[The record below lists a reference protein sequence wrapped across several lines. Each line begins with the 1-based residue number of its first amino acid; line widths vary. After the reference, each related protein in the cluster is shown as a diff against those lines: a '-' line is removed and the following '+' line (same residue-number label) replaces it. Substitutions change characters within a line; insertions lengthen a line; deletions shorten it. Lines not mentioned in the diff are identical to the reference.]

1 MVVGVGFEP
10 TYATR
15 ADLQSAAFNHSATPP
30 DCLKNLHLLTCEKV
44 KVLRSKKYEP
54 ICQQRSHIMSPKSS
68 KKRPKVKSTGKNP
81 PFEHSKGASG
91 TLARNTSK
99 APRPN
104 IRRGMSGGQHGEA
117 HIKAA
122 PKPPQGGYFL
132 WGRHAVA
139 AAMANPDRRIAAL
152 YVTDD
157 SRASFDDM
165 QQELADSRQAAL
177 PEARP
182 IDRRRLD
189 AIGGHDAEKVVH
201 QGMAAAVWPLEA
213 PHLDEFLAQIADSPV
228 RIIMLDQISDPRNVG
243 AILRSARAFGCA
255 AIITTHRNAPEEN
268 GALARTATG
277 ALEHIPLIRV
287 VNLARAIES
296 LQEHDITVAG
306 LAGEGKMDVGAL
318 ADFPRLAIMLGAEGP
333 GLRRLSREHCD
344 HLVRID
350 IAPDA
355 DSLNVSI
362 AAAIALFAAKG

>member
-1 MVVGVGFEP
+1 
-10 TYATR
+10 
-15 ADLQSAAFNHSATPP
+15 
-30 DCLKNLHLLTCEKV
+30 
-44 KVLRSKKYEP
+44 
-54 ICQQRSHIMSPKSS
+54 MSPKSS
-68 KKRPKVKSTGKNP
+68 KKRPKVKSPGKNP
-81 PFEHSKGASG
+81 PFDTPRHASAPTGRTAPKAPRRGASG
-91 TLARNTSK
+91 
-99 APRPN
+99 
-104 IRRGMSGGQHGEA
+104 GQNSESHV
-117 HIKAA
+117 KAA

-157 SRASFDDM
+157 SQDSFDAMRKKLMD
-165 QQELADSRQAAL
+165 ARQAEL
-177 PEARP
+177 PKARP

-189 AIGGHDAEKVVH
+189 AIGGYDTEKVVH
-201 QGMAAAVWPLEA
+201 QGMAAAVWPLEP
-213 PHLDEFLAQIADSPV
+213 PHLDDFLAQITGKAV

-243 AILRSARAFGCA
+243 AILRSARAFGCT

-277 ALEHIPLIRV
+277 ALEHIPIIRV

-296 LQEHDITVAG
+296 LQEHDVTVAG
-306 LAGEGKMDVGAL
+306 LAGDGRMDVGDL
-318 ADFPRLAIMLGAEGP
+318 AGFPRLAIMLGAEGP

-350 IAPDA
+350 IAPEA

-362 AAAIALFAAKG
+362 AAAIALYAAKG

>member
-1 MVVGVGFEP
+1 
-10 TYATR
+10 
-15 ADLQSAAFNHSATPP
+15 
-30 DCLKNLHLLTCEKV
+30 
-44 KVLRSKKYEP
+44 
-54 ICQQRSHIMSPKSS
+54 MSPKSS
-68 KKRPKVKSTGKNP
+68 KKRPKVKSPGKNP
-81 PFEHSKGASG
+81 PFDTPRHASASSG
-91 TLARNTSK
+91 RS
-99 APRPN
+99 AP
-104 IRRGMSGGQHGEA
+104 
-117 HIKAA
+117 KAA

-139 AAMANPDRRIAAL
+139 AAIANPERRIAAL

-157 SRASFDDM
+157 SQDSFDEMRRELM
-165 QQELADSRQAAL
+165 QERQAEL
-177 PEARP
+177 PEMRP

-189 AIGGHDAEKVVH
+189 TIGGHDSEKVVH
-201 QGMAAAVWPLEA
+201 QGMAAAVWPLEP
-213 PHLDEFLAQIADSPV
+213 PHLDDFLAQIKDKDV

-277 ALEHIPLIRV
+277 ALEHIPIIRV

-306 LAGEGKMDVGAL
+306 LAGDGSMDVGDM

-350 IAPDA
+350 IAPEA

-362 AAAIALFAAKG
+362 AAAIALYAAKGR